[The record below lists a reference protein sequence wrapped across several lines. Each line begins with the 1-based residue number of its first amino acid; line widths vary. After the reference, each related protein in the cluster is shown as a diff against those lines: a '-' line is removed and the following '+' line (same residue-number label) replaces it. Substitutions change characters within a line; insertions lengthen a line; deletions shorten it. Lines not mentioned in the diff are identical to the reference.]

1 MIVKCLPRAVQLSPF
16 KCSSGTSTE
25 IIANDQKVKGNAG
38 KAEEKEKRKKRRM
51 ENTKTQQERKCWQRK
66 RNHSFFS
73 FEKHD
78 VQKKLRLFCRISEF
92 ELLFQNLKTFQA
104 QVLLFCQYCPCTGRR
119 QYRRTNTKT
128 NGHTTPPPPITTIN
142 TL

>member
-1 MIVKCLPRAVQLSPF
+1 MVQMIVKCLPRAVQLSPF

-25 IIANDQKVKGNAG
+25 ITANDQKVKGNAG
-38 KAEEKEKRKKRRM
+38 KAEEKEKRKK
-51 ENTKTQQERKCWQRK
+51 TKNGKYKDIVGKKILAE
-66 RNHSFFS
+66 
-73 FEKHD
+73 EKKS
-78 VQKKLRLFCRISEF
+78 QICPLKNIM
-92 ELLFQNLKTFQA
+92 NLKTFQA

-128 NGHTTPPPPITTIN
+128 NGHTTSPPLTTIN